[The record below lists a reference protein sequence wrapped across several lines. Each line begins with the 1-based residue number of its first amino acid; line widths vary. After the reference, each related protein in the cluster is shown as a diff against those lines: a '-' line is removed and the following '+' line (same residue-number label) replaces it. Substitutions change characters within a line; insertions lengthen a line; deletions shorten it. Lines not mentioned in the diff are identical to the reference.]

1 MNLQPNFKEYPIED
15 PRIDYELN
23 PYEEL
28 IFNHEAEEA
37 YLHESML
44 NDDLEEQIIQ
54 QEFHEFIED
63 TVNYYGVKA

>member
-1 MNLQPNFKEYPIED
+1 MRNEYLYD
-15 PRIDYELN
+15 PRIDYELD

-54 QEFHEFIED
+54 KRMQNEIKYHEVE
-63 TVNYYGVKA
+63 A

>member
-1 MNLQPNFKEYPIED
+1 MLNLQPNFKEYPVED
-15 PRIDYELN
+15 PRIDYELD

-44 NDDLEEQIIQ
+44 NDDLEERITQEQIQ
-54 QEFHEFIED
+54 NEIESH
-63 TVNYYGVKA
+63 GVEA

>member
-1 MNLQPNFKEYPIED
+1 MRNEYLYD